1 MNKQKVLVADL
12 RPGMFVCEL
21 DRPWLE
27 TPFPLQGLLIE
38 SREQIEALE
47 RYCTYVYIDP
57 LKGSSGQDGPAPRQ
71 AAVSSAAP
79 GVKAASA
86 SHPVPGNVLYEEQAS
101 VEEEFPRAE
110 PIRQTLYTL
119 MQEVQQEIR
128 NGRML
133 ETSKLKQALGDM
145 VDSVIRNPNAL
156 LLLTRLKAKDA
167 TLLGHSIDAA
177 ICLLAFGRHLGLHR
191 DELQLLGLGGLL
203 YDVGKIRLP
212 EEVLAKKGRMS
223 AEELRLMK
231 GHVQYGVEILSAT
244 PGMPPEVIE
253 MAATHHERE
262 DGSGYPEGLGGDQ
275 VGPFGKMAAIVDC
288 FQELTSDR
296 LPVPPVPHAVALQ
309 MMHQWR
315 HQLFNGYLVE
325 EFIQCLGAYPAGS
338 LVELSTGE
346 VAVVAAS
353 NPGNRLKP
361 RVILILDA
369 DKRPYPAKELVD
381 LGAEAP
387 GSREIKRA
395 LEPGTYGV
403 NPEDCFRR

>member
-57 LKGSSGQDGPAPRQ
+57 LKGSSGEHGPAPER
-71 AAVSSAAP
+71 AAVAASP

-86 SHPVPGNVLYEEQAS
+86 SRSIPGGVLYEEQAS
-101 VEEEFPRAE
+101 VEEELPRAE
-110 PIRQTLYTL
+110 LIRQTLYAL

-133 ETSKLKQALGDM
+133 ETPKLKEALGDM

-167 TLLGHSIDAA
+167 TMLAHSIDAA

-203 YDVGKIRLP
+203 YDIGKIRLP
-212 EEVLAKKGRMS
+212 EEVLTKKGRLS
-223 AEELRLMK
+223 AEELKLMK
-231 GHVQYGVEILSAT
+231 SHVQHGVEILSAT

-262 DGSGYPEGLGGDQ
+262 DGSGYPDGSSGDQ

-296 LPVPPVPHAVALQ
+296 LPVPPAPHAVALQ

-315 HQLFNGYLVE
+315 HQLFNAYLVE

-338 LVELSTGE
+338 LVELNTGE
-346 VAVVAAS
+346 VAVVAAP

-361 RVILILDA
+361 RVILVLDA
-369 DKRPYPAKELVD
+369 GKKPYPAKEVID

-387 GSREIKRA
+387 RFREIKRP
-395 LEPGTYGV
+395 LEPGAYGV
-403 NPEDCFRR
+403 NPEDCFRGY

>member
-1 MNKQKVLVADL
+1 MNKQKVRVAEL

-38 SREQIEALE
+38 NREQIEALE

-57 LKGSSGQDGPAPRQ
+57 LKGSSGESDPAPKQ
-71 AAVSSAAP
+71 AAASRAVP
-79 GVKAASA
+79 GGKAASA
-86 SHPVPGNVLYEEQAS
+86 SRPVPGSVLYEEQAT
-101 VEEEFPRAE
+101 VEEELPRAE
-110 PIRQTLYTL
+110 PIRQSLYAL
-119 MQEVQQEIR
+119 MREVEQQIR

-133 ETSKLKQALGDM
+133 EPRTLKEALGDM
-145 VDSVIRNPNAL
+145 VDSVIRNPHAL
-156 LLLTRLKAKDA
+156 LLLTRLKAKDV

-203 YDVGKIRLP
+203 YDIGKIRLP
-212 EEVLAKKGRMS
+212 EEVLTKKGRLS
-223 AEELRLMK
+223 AQELKLMK
-231 GHVQYGVEILSAT
+231 GHVRHGVEILEAT

-262 DGSGYPEGLGGDQ
+262 DGSGYPDGLDGDQ

-296 LPVPPVPHAVALQ
+296 PPVPPVPHAVALQ

-325 EFIQCLGAYPAGS
+325 EFIQCLGAYPVGS
-338 LVELSTGE
+338 VVELSTGE
-346 VAVVAAS
+346 VAVVATP
-353 NPGNRLKP
+353 NPSNRLKP
-361 RVILILDA
+361 RVILVLDG
-369 DKRPYPAKELVD
+369 DKKPYPTRKLVD
-381 LGAEAP
+381 LEAEGP
-387 GSREIKRA
+387 DSREIKRA
-395 LEPGTYGV
+395 LEPGAFGV
-403 NPEDCFRR
+403 NPQDCFRR

>member
-1 MNKQKVLVADL
+1 MNKQKVLVTDL

-38 SREQIEALE
+38 SREQIEALQ
-47 RYCTYVYIDP
+47 RYCTFVYVDP
-57 LKGSSGQDGPAPRQ
+57 LKGSSRREDPAPR
-71 AAVSSAAP
+71 SAATP
-79 GVKAASA
+79 SATQSVKAASA
-86 SHPVPGNVLYEEQAS
+86 CHRVPGDVWYEEQAS
-101 VEEEFPRAE
+101 LEEELPRAE
-110 PIRQTLYTL
+110 PVRQTLYTL
-119 MQEVQQEIR
+119 MQEVQQDIR
-128 NGRML
+128 NGRL
-133 ETSKLKQALGDM
+133 LDARKLREALGDM
-145 VDSVIRNPNAL
+145 VDSVIRNPQAL

-167 TLLGHSIDAA
+167 TLLGYSIDAA

-203 YDVGKIRLP
+203 YDVGKLRVP
-212 EEVLAKKGRMS
+212 EKVLTKKGRLS

-262 DGSGYPEGLGGDQ
+262 DGSGYPDGLSGEQ
-275 VGPFGKMAAIVDC
+275 IGPFGKMAAIVDC

-325 EFIQCLGAYPAGS
+325 EFIQCLGA
-338 LVELSTGE
+338 
-346 VAVVAAS
+346 
-353 NPGNRLKP
+353 
-361 RVILILDA
+361 
-369 DKRPYPAKELVD
+369 
-381 LGAEAP
+381 
-387 GSREIKRA
+387 
-395 LEPGTYGV
+395 
-403 NPEDCFRR
+403 